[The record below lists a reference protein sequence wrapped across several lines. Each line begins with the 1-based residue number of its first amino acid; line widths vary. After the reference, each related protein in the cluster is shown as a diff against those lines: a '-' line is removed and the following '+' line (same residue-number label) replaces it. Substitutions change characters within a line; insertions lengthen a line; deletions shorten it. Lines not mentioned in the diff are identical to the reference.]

1 MARNKWETP
10 DTYLG
15 LAISILKENKNP
27 MTLEEI
33 TEKILKLRK
42 REHGK
47 TPEKSIY
54 SALLRSKEIVKKP
67 GTGKYLLREW
77 I

>member
-1 MARNKWETP
+1 MAKNKWQNS

-27 MTLEEI
+27 MTIKEI
-33 TEKILKLRK
+33 TEKILEVRT
-42 REHGK
+42 RNHGK

-54 SALLRSKEIVKKP
+54 SAVLRSKEIVKRP
-67 GTGKYLLREW
+67 GTDKYILREW

>member
-1 MARNKWETP
+1 
-10 DTYLG
+10 
-15 LAISILKENKNP
+15 
-27 MTLEEI
+27 MTIDEI
-33 TEKILKLRK
+33 TEKILRVRK
-42 REHGK
+42 RKHGK

-67 GTGKYLLREW
+67 GTDKYLLREW